1 MKQWQKD
8 AIKLFRETR
17 RHATKTSNASL
28 HLACSR
34 SIEAMVME
42 GGMVPSDLRTYARET
57 RECHELF
64 GAPEH
69 VLPATI
75 LAG

>member
-8 AIKLFRETR
+8 AIQLFRETR
-17 RHATKTSNASL
+17 RHATRTSNTRL
-28 HLACSR
+28 HLLCSR

-42 GGMVPSDLRTYARET
+42 GGMVPSDLRIYARET
-57 RECHELF
+57 RETYELF

-69 VLPATI
+69 VLPAAP